1 MLHLKVHIRK
11 YRSQNVF
18 LLQPFYWVWI
28 SADFR
33 QQWWTKKK
41 TQHHFWKRHCCCVTK
56 CSFIRFSGNSVWT
69 SNLLS
74 LYKDII
80 YLKMCSDVTWIV
92 QSGRSPG
99 DQCSCSLLRTAWS
112 RVKHEIIHHIHQFV
126 LGICNGQS
134 FISQSSYLFL
144 GKSFWLR
151 AKLHLIALYF
161 YLTSTL

>member
-18 LLQPFYWVWI
+18 LLQPFYWGWI

-92 QSGRSPG
+92 QSGRSPAISAHVPCWEQHDLG
-99 DQCSCSLLRTAWS
+99 WNMRSF
-112 RVKHEIIHHIHQFV
+112 IIFISSFWVYVMGNLSSHKAV
-126 LGICNGQS
+126 ICFWGNHFGWGQS
-134 FISQSSYLFL
+134 YI
-144 GKSFWLR
+144 
-151 AKLHLIALYF
+151 
-161 YLTSTL
+161 